1 MGLFDSGSDSGD
13 FQGDLQNVDLGDYVG
28 GGVKKYRNFL
38 RKQFGKSGRDV
49 GQIYRDTAYNT
60 MGEQQRMAD
69 IGLGQSVAQNFGW
82 NAPTGLTAALQRRNA
97 LEQDYAGAALASK
110 EAARRTKL
118 QMGQALQGSKQA
130 QVNWASGIN
139 APWLQEQGM
148 LSSMAAGAGAAGGSS
163 AGSTIGAIGSGVGSL
178 VQILGLFGV

>member
-1 MGLFDSGSDSGD
+1 MGD
-13 FQGDLQNVDLGDYVG
+13 FDGDLSNVDMEDYVG
-28 GGVKKYRNFL
+28 GGVKKYRNFV

-69 IGLGQSVAQNFGW
+69 IGLGQSVAANFGW
-82 NAPTGLTAALQRRNA
+82 NTPTGLTAALQRRNA

-130 QVNWASGIN
+130 QVNWMTGIN
-139 APWLQEQGM
+139 APWLQEQSLM
-148 LSSMAAGAGAAGGSS
+148 ANMAAGAGAAEGSS
-163 AGSTIGAIGSGVGSL
+163 TGSTIGAIGSGIGS
-178 VQILGLFGV
+178 VAQILALFGV